1 MYMIVVGGGKVGYY
15 LAKELVDQ
23 GHEVLIIEKD
33 RAKATSI
40 AEELGSVVMRG
51 DGCEAATLAQAGT
64 SRADVV
70 IAVTGDDEDNL
81 VVCQLAKA
89 KFNAP
94 RTIAR
99 INNPKNEPIFRLLGV
114 DVSVSHTELILA
126 QIEERIPAH
135 PLLHLM
141 RIREAGLEIVEATLD
156 KSSPVVGRK
165 IKSLT
170 LPPDTKLLV
179 IIRGQNTVVPVGD
192 TVTEIG
198 DEVIALTREGSE
210 QLLREALMGA
220 GV

>member
-15 LAKELVDQ
+15 LAKELIDQ
-23 GHEVLIIEKD
+23 GHEVLIIEKE
-33 RAKATSI
+33 RGKAARI

-51 DGCEAATLAQAGT
+51 DGCEAATLAQAGA
-64 SRADVV
+64 SRADAV

-81 VVCQLAKA
+81 VVCQMAKA

-114 DVSVSHTELILA
+114 DASVSHTELILA

-135 PLLHLM
+135 PLLHLT
-141 RIREAGLEIVEATLD
+141 RIREAGLEIVEATLE

-165 IKSLT
+165 IKSLS
-170 LPPDTKLLV
+170 LPPETKLLV
-179 IIRGQNTVVPVGD
+179 IIRGQTSIVPVGD
-192 TVTEIG
+192 TVPDVG
-198 DEVIALTREGSE
+198 DEIIALTREGSE
-210 QLLREALMGA
+210 NLLREALMGGA
-220 GV
+220 